1 MLKESPATLIVVLLP
16 LVSIKRFD
24 WQVISVVPD
33 AAVKGAVGTVIVELE
48 GLYYATLFDARKL
61 EM

>member
-48 GLYYATLFDARKL
+48 GL
-61 EM
+61 